1 VGPVVGAI
9 EVLAHGVETVQAV
22 EYVWASKN
30 GGVLLAAVGREADC
44 AGCLGILVKYG
55 GFRRSKREVAS

>member
-1 VGPVVGAI
+1 M
-9 EVLAHGVETVQAV
+9 LTHGVETVQAV
-22 EYVWASKN
+22 EYIWAGKN